1 MRRQTANIDP
11 SRRMACTPESRVRA
25 NPPEAAPRP
34 LVGNQQRL
42 GVSPAYAGLGHAIPS
57 RDQSDKILREMTQA
71 RERAASGDTQER
83 QHFEKLRNRVCA
95 THLRFAVVISKR
107 YGPRCGRL
115 DFEDLLQFA
124 ALGLMRA
131 CEDFDPARGAAFSTY
146 AANWIRQYVSRGIA
160 NYARIIRAPVHLQV
174 ARARCSRA
182 AAKVA
187 ATGHTA
193 NIDELARLTGLRPRT
208 IARSLAQLGEVLSL
222 DCPAFDGD
230 RATMGES
237 VPSPGP
243 TPLEALL
250 AKERAEYA
258 RASLAALP
266 DREREVVQLRTGD
279 AELSLEEIGA
289 TLAVER
295 TGRVGLCRERVR
307 QIEQQAVARLRLR
320 ADDDLRLDS

>member
-1 MRRQTANIDP
+1 
-11 SRRMACTPESRVRA
+11 V
-25 NPPEAAPRP
+25 
-34 LVGNQQRL
+34 L
-42 GVSPAYAGLGHAIPS
+42 GVSPAYAGLGHTIPS
-57 RDQSDKILREMTQA
+57 RDEIDKLLREMTQA
-71 RERAASGDTQER
+71 RERAASGDTQDR
-83 QHFEKLRNRVCA
+83 QRFEKLRNRVCA
-95 THLRFAVVISKR
+95 THLRFAVVFSKR

-146 AANWIRQYVSRGIA
+146 SANWVRQYVCRGIA

-187 ATGHTA
+187 ATGRTA
-193 NIDELARLTGLRPRT
+193 NMDELARLTGLRPRT
-208 IARSLAQLGEVLSL
+208 IARSFAQVGEVLSL
-222 DCPAFDGD
+222 DAPAFDGD
-230 RATMGES
+230 RTTMGES
-237 VPSPGP
+237 VPSAEP

-250 AKERAEYA
+250 AKERTEYA